1 MGDELER
8 EIRDNLRHVP
18 LREDDEKDVCD
29 FCHDNFA
36 LQLESCREEGRE
48 RGKEDGKL
56 WN

>member
-36 LQLESCREEGRE
+36 LQLESCREG
-48 RGKEDGKL
+48 GT
-56 WN
+56 